1 MLIKRFIFKD
11 PITDKSETVYEYPE
25 CLASVTLRYYSGCT
39 LVTKE
44 LMRIPILVVPNEY
57 LVDTGGREIDRSAYA
72 DLKYYSY
79 HRDIQEK
86 KFQNAVFDDKIQRVK
101 ELFGIGSSHLRR
113 CKTMFFTGPKAVY
126 KLSFDENWIY
136 GDSQILKLE
145 KWGHFKTI
153 DSLSCKGLND
163 VFITGI
169 FVCANTGDE
178 MENTQCKITVST
190 A

>member
-1 MLIKRFIFKD
+1 MLIKRFIFRD
-11 PITDKSETVYEYPE
+11 PITDKSETVYEYPQ
-25 CLASVTLRYYSGCT
+25 CLASITLRYYSGCT

-44 LMRIPILVVPNEY
+44 LMRIPILVVPDEY
-57 LVDTGGREIDRSAYA
+57 LIGDDGYELDDVLYANLTYYAHFQKIRE
-72 DLKYYSY
+72 
-79 HRDIQEK
+79 EK
-86 KFQNAVFDDKIQRVK
+86 FKNKVFDSKIQRVK

-136 GDSQILKLE
+136 GDSQTLKLE

-163 VFITGI
+163 VFITGT